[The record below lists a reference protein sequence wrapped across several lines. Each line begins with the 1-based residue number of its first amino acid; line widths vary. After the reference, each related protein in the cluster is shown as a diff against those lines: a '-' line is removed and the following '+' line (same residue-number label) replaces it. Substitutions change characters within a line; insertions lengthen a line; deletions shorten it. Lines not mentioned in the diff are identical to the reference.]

1 MSGLNISKQIDIIV
15 IYTTTELL
23 SLFLFC
29 TIQKGIYMK
38 KKIYIVLFIVFILV
52 AGVSAYQLINDQV
65 QYRASTD
72 YYDSF
77 ADSWVKPNPQ
87 TETHSQTGL
96 TADSSL
102 ISGSSAASVPSET
115 SVPSAVAVPS
125 VASVPSVSS
134 GLQATYP
141 PFVSAGD
148 ELSHAS
154 STPDSSEITESPDTD
169 LPSESPEPART
180 LKQKTETSVLETA
193 TDHAVMPF
201 TTERPPISVDFNELK
216 RINQEIVG
224 WIYCEGTP
232 INYPVMQAEN
242 NEKYLNALPDKRF
255 SLNGSVFIDCSCE
268 SDFSSDNTL
277 MYGHNRKTGMFACLP
292 RFKNKNY
299 YNAHS
304 VMWLLTPDG
313 DYKVIVFAGFNA
325 YAESWV
331 YEINFF
337 KEKFR
342 SEYVDRCLQSSDFKP
357 VADPIP
363 GTRLL
368 TLSTCY
374 YFGPDNGRY
383 VVIGMLI
390 PSVRQ

>member
-15 IYTTTELL
+15 IFTTTELL

-102 ISGSSAASVPSET
+102 ISGPSAASVPSET

-148 ELSHAS
+148 
-154 STPDSSEITESPDTD
+154 
-169 LPSESPEPART
+169 
-180 LKQKTETSVLETA
+180 
-193 TDHAVMPF
+193 
-201 TTERPPISVDFNELK
+201 
-216 RINQEIVG
+216 
-224 WIYCEGTP
+224 
-232 INYPVMQAEN
+232 
-242 NEKYLNALPDKRF
+242 
-255 SLNGSVFIDCSCE
+255 
-268 SDFSSDNTL
+268 
-277 MYGHNRKTGMFACLP
+277 
-292 RFKNKNY
+292 
-299 YNAHS
+299 
-304 VMWLLTPDG
+304 
-313 DYKVIVFAGFNA
+313 
-325 YAESWV
+325 
-331 YEINFF
+331 
-337 KEKFR
+337 
-342 SEYVDRCLQSSDFKP
+342 
-357 VADPIP
+357 
-363 GTRLL
+363 
-368 TLSTCY
+368 
-374 YFGPDNGRY
+374 
-383 VVIGMLI
+383 
-390 PSVRQ
+390 